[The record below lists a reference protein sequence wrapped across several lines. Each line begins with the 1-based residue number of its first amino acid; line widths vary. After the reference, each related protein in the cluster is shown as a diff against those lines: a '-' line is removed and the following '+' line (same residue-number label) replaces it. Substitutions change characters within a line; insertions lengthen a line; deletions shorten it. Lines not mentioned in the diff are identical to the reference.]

1 MWSSEAPFCQYSV
14 EVLTSIS
21 RLVLGVRAGRLP
33 ELRVEE
39 HAPHARDVGEH
50 PVEDPA
56 AGLVAIETLPDVI
69 AQVAAAL
76 RDANRQHRADAA
88 PGRVRRRR
96 PARLVAQE
104 RHEVTRRGQAE
115 PQHGG
120 IARRIVE
127 VVDRAGH
134 GPRARRQQ
142 ADRSRVDVSPL
153 AGRHQGGRVRLVA
166 AHGEPGGRL
175 IEGGRLV
182 AQAEDL
188 HRLATRAGDQLVADR
203 PHDGPSVRR
212 RRRRLQGEPAR
223 RARGARVP
231 PAPRERV
238 ALAEQQPVPHVGRG
252 ARIVAAGGRV
262 HEVGEEQ
269 LAPAVVDLVDDLAIA
284 LRGIG
289 GTEEIEVGLVFHEA
303 ADVAGRPVEI
313 DDARVGR
320 VARIDLAARHPH
332 HALVGARRAEGCAVR
347 ERLGAIDAYHDDAR
361 LDGRGRSQRG
371 QQHRHRRDDQSSD
384 EDGHRHE
391 DRVGNAAR
399 TASSRP
405 RPARPRYGCGTRP
418 APPGPRP

>member
-1 MWSSEAPFCQYSV
+1 MF
-14 EVLTSIS
+14 
-21 RLVLGVRAGRLP
+21 VRAGLP

-56 AGLVAIETLPDVI
+56 SCLVAIEALRDVI

-76 RDANRQHRADAA
+76 RDAHRQHRADPA

-96 PARLVAQE
+96 SARLVAQE
-104 RHEVTRRGQAE
+104 RHEVTGRGQAE

-120 IARRIVE
+120 IARRVLE
-127 VVDRAGH
+127 VVDRAGP

-142 ADRSRVDVSPL
+142 ADRVRVHVGPL
-153 AGRHQGGRVRLVA
+153 AGRHLGGRVRLVA
-166 AHGEPGGRL
+166 AHGEPGRRL

-188 HRLATRAGDQLVADR
+188 HRLAAGAGDQLVADR
-203 PHDGPSVRR
+203 PHDGPPVRR
-212 RRRRLQGEPAR
+212 RHRHLHREPAR
-223 RARGARVP
+223 RARGARIP

-238 ALAEQQPVPHVGRG
+238 ALAQQQPVAHVGRG

-262 HEVGEEQ
+262 HEVEEEQ
-269 LAPAVVDLVDDLAIA
+269 LAAAIVDLVDDLAIA

-289 GTEEIEVGLVFHEA
+289 GAQQEEVGLVLHEA
-303 ADVAGRPVEI
+303 AYVAGRPVEV
-313 DDARVGR
+313 DDARVGGVPR
-320 VARIDLAARHPH
+320 VHLAARHPH
-332 HALVGARRAEGCAVR
+332 HALVGACRAEGRAVR
-347 ERLGAIDAYHDDAR
+347 EGLGAIDVYHDDAR

-371 QQHRHRRDDQSSD
+371 QQHRHRRDDQSPG

-418 APPGPRP
+418 APSGPRP